1 MNEYIESIISLF
13 NWFDWVIVTIICI
26 SGLYGITRGF
36 IKEAVT
42 VTAWVFAAWVSY
54 VYADDLAI
62 YLEPHIETSS
72 MRVALM
78 VLAVFIVVLSLSS
91 ILRQVFRLIIDK
103 VGLVGLDH
111 VLGLVFG
118 VFRGTVLSML
128 LMIALLNLGFGNDKW
143 WVDSFMV
150 EKLSGIMDMIPEHL
164 PDEAKSVYK
173 RVAMR

>member
-13 NWFDWVIVTIICI
+13 NWFDWIIVTIISI

-118 VFRGTVLSML
+118 VFRGAVLAML

-143 WVDSFMV
+143 WADSFMV